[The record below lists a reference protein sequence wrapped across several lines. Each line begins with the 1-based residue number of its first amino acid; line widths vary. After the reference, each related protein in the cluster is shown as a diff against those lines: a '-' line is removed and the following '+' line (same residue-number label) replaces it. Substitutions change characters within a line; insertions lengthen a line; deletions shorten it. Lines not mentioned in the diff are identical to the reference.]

1 MGKQTAD
8 YGMVSYILSK
18 KVSEKIR
25 QSGFTIVEMAIVMV
39 IIGLLVG
46 GGVKMITVLTQK
58 KYRTE
63 NRHYLALVK
72 ESLLAYGQANGVLPW
87 ADVNNDG
94 NSDAGQGRGMLPY
107 LTLGIQPV
115 DGYSRVAGY
124 GVNVNLGSNHS
135 SSCSSLKTGL
145 TGFPRVVDTGAGGT
159 AFSVAAV
166 IISSGERDADGAGS
180 VFDIASGGNNVT
192 GTPNYLVSTPTPTFD
207 DMGTY
212 IGGWELYSQ
221 MCARVPFT
229 VENTTGST
237 AYVRDLDGGVDLG
250 SVAAA
255 TTQTMRLS
263 AGSRVEFRD
272 GVNGS
277 GNVLNSAPASPITVG
292 NQAVSVQLTP

>member
-1 MGKQTAD
+1 
-8 YGMVSYILSK
+8 
-18 KVSEKIR
+18 
-25 QSGFTIVEMAIVMV
+25 MAIVMV

-87 ADVNNDG
+87 ADTNGDG
-94 NSDAGQGRGMLPY
+94 VGDSNQGQGTLPFK
-107 LTLGIQPV
+107 TLGIQPV

-124 GVNVNLGSNHS
+124 GVNVNLGVNHS
-135 SSCSSLKTGL
+135 LSCYALKVGL
-145 TGFPRVVDTGAGGT
+145 GGAPRIVDTGAGGA

-166 IISSGERDADGAGS
+166 IISGGERDADGAGS
-180 VFDIASGGNNVT
+180 VFDIAAGGNNVT
-192 GTPNYLVSTPTPTFD
+192 GSPNYLISTPTPTFD

-212 IGGWELYSQ
+212 IGGWELYSG

-229 VENTTGST
+229 VDNTTGSI
-237 AYVRDLDGGVDLG
+237 AYIRDLDAGVDLG

-255 TTQTMRLS
+255 TTQTMRLP
-263 AGSRVEFRD
+263 AGSRIEFRD
-272 GVNGS
+272 GAGGGGS
-277 GNVLNSAPASPITVG
+277 PVTSNPASPITVG
-292 NQAVSVQLTP
+292 TQAVSVQLP